1 MKRNLIVLIMTI
13 MILGLTVQAHAALS
27 YTMNNFQSLGPEY
40 ASGEI
45 SGTLSGDMN
54 MNPMY
59 SFCVNASADLYEG
72 QPYSGTLTSIAG
84 NTGLMEA
91 AYLMNTY
98 VPKNSAL
105 TDVNQGVA
113 LQWAIWQLIGQ
124 GNYITANGLNNTYS
138 SVYTQSGQYVL
149 DAQSASNLAQY
160 AGEYETLSLAG
171 SQSLMFV
178 PTPIPAA
185 AYLFGSGFLGLVGI
199 RRKIQN

>member
-124 GNYITANGLNNTYS
+124 GNYITANGLN
-138 SVYTQSGQYVL
+138 
-149 DAQSASNLAQY
+149 
-160 AGEYETLSLAG
+160 
-171 SQSLMFV
+171 
-178 PTPIPAA
+178 
-185 AYLFGSGFLGLVGI
+185 
-199 RRKIQN
+199 